1 MPKGSLFF
9 DPSGRPPAFL
19 GAAFAAASTAAG
31 GLLAARPLIA
41 RLYSHDADVVEL
53 TGRCVPALALLVFF
67 DAQNVCIQGTL
78 SGAGAPQRI
87 AMSNLIGWYVVGAP
101 TALGL
106 LFGLDLDAGAA
117 PVLAKLLTDPEIEDA
132 GARKHAA
139 ALLKSMAAA
148 DARGVAAALQCDADR
163 VVIGLEIDQ
172 RLATKPVDTMRR
184 STSQKTLAAMMR
196 RLTPKSSSS
205 KKNVVTK

>member
-1 MPKGSLFF
+1 MLC
-9 DPSGRPPAFL
+9 
-19 GAAFAAASTAAG
+19 GALRNLLHANASNRDAAAA
-31 GLLAARPLIA
+31 
-41 RLYSHDADVVEL
+41 
-53 TGRCVPALALLVFF
+53 
-67 DAQNVCIQGTL
+67 
-78 SGAGAPQRI
+78 
-87 AMSNLIGWYVVGAP
+87 
-101 TALGL
+101 
-106 LFGLDLDAGAA
+106 AGAA

-172 RLATKPVDTMRR
+172 RLATKPVADMRR

>member
-1 MPKGSLFF
+1 MMLARRASRALR
-9 DPSGRPPAFL
+9 SASIAAQAWRRPPTTRHL
-19 GAAFAAASTAAG
+19 SAAPSTFIYDVTSGDFAPKVLQAHRGNLSAAWVASNVPRLTTSGDVHIAVYDLAPDTAAAGQYHRT
-31 GLLAARPLIA
+31 
-41 RLYSHDADVVEL
+41 
-53 TGRCVPALALLVFF
+53 PALGNNSVAA
-67 DAQNVCIQGTL
+67 DE
-78 SGAGAPQRI
+78 AGQ
-87 AMSNLIGWYVVGAP
+87 
-101 TALGL
+101 
-106 LFGLDLDAGAA
+106 
-117 PVLAKLLTDPEIEDA
+117 
-132 GARKHAA
+132 ARKHAA

>member
-1 MPKGSLFF
+1 MRRPDDGRSSRSANRPTAAALAPRAEYAGRWFGELVFHLLAGSPAVLDLVGLDGVPPPFR
-9 DPSGRPPAFL
+9 PPEGRPPRWLRVRRFSYDFAP
-19 GAAFAAASTAAG
+19 AATAAA
-31 GLLAARPLIA
+31 
-41 RLYSHDADVVEL
+41 
-53 TGRCVPALALLVFF
+53 
-67 DAQNVCIQGTL
+67 
-78 SGAGAPQRI
+78 
-87 AMSNLIGWYVVGAP
+87 
-101 TALGL
+101 
-106 LFGLDLDAGAA
+106 AGAA

>member
-1 MPKGSLFF
+1 MGLAAL
-9 DPSGRPPAFL
+9 GRLPQAAAR
-19 GAAFAAASTAAG
+19 GAAAGALRNLLHANASNRDAAST
-31 GLLAARPLIA
+31 
-41 RLYSHDADVVEL
+41 
-53 TGRCVPALALLVFF
+53 
-67 DAQNVCIQGTL
+67 
-78 SGAGAPQRI
+78 
-87 AMSNLIGWYVVGAP
+87 
-101 TALGL
+101 
-106 LFGLDLDAGAA
+106 AGAA

-148 DARGVAAALQCDADR
+148 DPSGVAAALQCDADR
-163 VVIGLEIDQ
+163 VVIGLEVDR

-205 KKNVVTK
+205 KKNVVTSK

>member
-1 MPKGSLFF
+1 MSPISVFVIIIIPFAILFYEAWEYKLGDGGKGTDSTTSCKEQCCSALRWQFVF
-9 DPSGRPPAFL
+9 SFVGCVILLILYAVFNKVSIPINSFPV
-19 GAAFAAASTAAG
+19 ASTAAF
-31 GLLAARPLIA
+31 A
-41 RLYSHDADVVEL
+41 
-53 TGRCVPALALLVFF
+53 PA
-67 DAQNVCIQGTL
+67 
-78 SGAGAPQRI
+78 AGALRNLLH
-87 AMSNLIGWYVVGAP
+87 ANASNRDAAS
-101 TALGL
+101 T
-106 LFGLDLDAGAA
+106 AGAA

-148 DARGVAAALQCDADR
+148 DPNGVAAALQCDADR
-163 VVIGLEIDQ
+163 VVIGLEIDR

-205 KKNVVTK
+205 KKNVVTSK